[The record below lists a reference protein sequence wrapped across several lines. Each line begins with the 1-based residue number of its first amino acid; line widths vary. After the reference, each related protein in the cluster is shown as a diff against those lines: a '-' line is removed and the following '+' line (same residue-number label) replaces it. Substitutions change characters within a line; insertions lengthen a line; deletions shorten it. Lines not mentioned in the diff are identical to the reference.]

1 MVDDQL
7 LSQAMRAYGRALAVA
22 DPIRLRFWDNRGLTM
37 PPLRLM
43 FLLLQQDGRAVGE
56 LAELM
61 NVRPATVTGLT
72 DRLVRH
78 KLIVR
83 LADEDDRR
91 VVRIGLTHERRRVVR
106 ESETAAPGASLDT
119 VCQRMGEDAVRRLI
133 AGFEQFSAAANEAL
147 REGAAQV

>member
-37 PPLRLM
+37 PQLRLM

-91 VVRIGLTHERRRVVR
+91 VVRIVLTHEGRRVVG
-106 ESETAAPGASLDT
+106 EIETAARAYLDA
-119 VCQRMGEDAVRRLI
+119 VFQRMGEDAVRRLI